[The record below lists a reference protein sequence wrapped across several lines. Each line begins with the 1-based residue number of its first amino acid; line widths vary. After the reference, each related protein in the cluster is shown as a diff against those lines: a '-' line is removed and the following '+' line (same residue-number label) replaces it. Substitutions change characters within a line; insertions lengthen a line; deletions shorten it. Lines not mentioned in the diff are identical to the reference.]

1 MALSLDMG
9 RISPQEKGLLLWG
22 LYFCSIYLK
31 IKVSDPPLAL
41 PLGLLSVGE
50 FLNPSGGRGRQ
61 RIGKD
66 REKEAYVS
74 NFFYPNPRRDPRK
87 CLTQNFRHVK
97 PPAHIS
103 ALAPN
108 LGQEGIGGAKL
119 GRELHQRRER
129 TGISTNVI
137 PFLKRHVPPQL

>member
-1 MALSLDMG
+1 MALSRYGQDIPSG
-9 RISPQEKGLLLWG
+9 KRVAVVG

-61 RIGKD
+61 RVG
-66 REKEAYVS
+66 EKKHVS
-74 NFFYPNPRRDPRK
+74 NSFHPNPRRNPRK
-87 CLTQNFRHVK
+87 CFTQRFRHVQ

-119 GRELHQRRER
+119 GRELHQRCER